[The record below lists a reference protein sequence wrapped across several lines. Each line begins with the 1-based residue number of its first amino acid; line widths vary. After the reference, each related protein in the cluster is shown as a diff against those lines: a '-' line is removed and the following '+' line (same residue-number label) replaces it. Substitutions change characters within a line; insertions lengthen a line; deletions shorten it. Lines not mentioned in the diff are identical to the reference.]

1 MLSPRLR
8 SLSGLIP
15 AVVLAGLL
23 AASPSLA
30 SQSLRIT
37 TPVGGTTVSGMFDV
51 AGRASADTDVTISLA
66 PQTFSECG
74 ATVHDLRA
82 TSDGD
87 GDFATSIQSAVVA
100 DGVYCVIAVVGD
112 GRLSTAVGD
121 ITVLNSSHDDLDGP
135 QLPTESLPDEIE
147 ETVTDAALTP
157 LADAAVLAPVV
168 LGAAATLALVVL
180 VFGQLQ
186 RTGRAPQ

>member
-1 MLSPRLR
+1 MLSSRLR

-51 AGRASADTDVTISLA
+51 AGRAGADTDVTISLA

-74 ATVHDLRA
+74 ATVHDVA
-82 TSDGD
+82 VTADGD
-87 GDFATSIQSAVVA
+87 GDFAASIQSAVVA

-121 ITVLNSSHDDLDGP
+121 ITVLNSENADLDGP
-135 QLPTESLPDEIE
+135 QLPTESLDD
-147 ETVTDAALTP
+147 ETVTDAALAP
-157 LADAAVLAPVV
+157 LADAAALAPVV

-186 RTGRAPQ
+186 RRRRAPQ

>member
-8 SLSGLIP
+8 TLSGVIP
-15 AVVLAGLL
+15 AIVLAGLL

-51 AGRASADTDVTISLA
+51 AGRASADTDVTLSLA

-74 ATVHDLRA
+74 ATVHDVAVRA
-82 TSDGD
+82 GSDGT
-87 GDFATSIQSAVVA
+87 FATSIQSAVVA
-100 DGVYCVIAVVGD
+100 DGVYCVIAVVAD
-112 GRLSTAVGD
+112 GQLSTAVGD
-121 ITVLNSSHDDLDGP
+121 ITVLNSENDALDGP
-135 QLPTESLPDEIE
+135 QLPTESLDDDP
-147 ETVTDAALTP
+147 VTDAALAP
-157 LADAAVLAPVV
+157 LADASVLAPVV

-186 RTGRAPQ
+186 RKRRATE